1 MGASMSVED
10 NRDKLMEENIDSV
23 NKISTR
29 INEVAANYIVNLSIP
44 DMEALLDDRFCRNVE
59 MITSSMFLNRFKMH
73 EVDVIVQK
81 TSNGVKVDHKET
93 NDVAAIVHKKDEN
106 MTQKQRFRKK
116 QNCKSLAKFYIKI
129 AQLYAAIV
137 KTIDPQFDTPVG
149 GKDIFSMYG
158 INDGTTGTSGSVKP
172 TSSTSPNEMGDEFG
186 GFCFQRVRPRW
197 LDARAL
203 SGTMQSLCRLF
214 CAIRRES

>member
-59 MITSSMFLNRFKMH
+59 MITSRMFLNRFKMH

-81 TSNGVKVDHKET
+81 
-93 NDVAAIVHKKDEN
+93 
-106 MTQKQRFRKK
+106 
-116 QNCKSLAKFYIKI
+116 
-129 AQLYAAIV
+129 
-137 KTIDPQFDTPVG
+137 
-149 GKDIFSMYG
+149 DIEWSEG
-158 INDGTTGTSGSVKP
+158 
-172 TSSTSPNEMGDEFG
+172 
-186 GFCFQRVRPRW
+186 
-197 LDARAL
+197 
-203 SGTMQSLCRLF
+203 
-214 CAIRRES
+214 